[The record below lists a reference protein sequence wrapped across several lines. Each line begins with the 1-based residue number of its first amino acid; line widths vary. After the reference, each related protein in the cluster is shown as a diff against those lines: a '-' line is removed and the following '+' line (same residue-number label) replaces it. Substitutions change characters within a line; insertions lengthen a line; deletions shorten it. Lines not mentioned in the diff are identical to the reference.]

1 MSDAGS
7 NWVNV
12 AVDHMSWQ
20 NFTTGEL
27 SRPFQGKDCESI
39 YDSGTEPLTSAL
51 SSEEST
57 TPCLIAD
64 AQRPPAPA
72 CRNTI
77 ASIKYTIHHNGD
89 VQNKGKQQIVAVNAT
104 IVLTDIPATVMDED
118 GLVVFQQEY
127 SIEFRSETDVPRS
140 MKSGNPGYIFGR
152 PIPVMPHRIGYLGV
166 LGAIADEAC
175 TDQKIN
181 MVWQISCIK

>member
-7 NWVNV
+7 NWVNVPTSVTSPCELSLSLMYSFITQV

-72 CRNTI
+72 
-77 ASIKYTIHHNGD
+77 
-89 VQNKGKQQIVAVNAT
+89 IVAVNAT
-104 IVLTDIPATVMDED
+104 IASKRVTYDMDK
-118 GLVVFQQEY
+118 
-127 SIEFRSETDVPRS
+127 TS
-140 MKSGNPGYIFGR
+140 ME
-152 PIPVMPHRIGYLGV
+152 VIG
-166 LGAIADEAC
+166 AD
-175 TDQKIN
+175 
-181 MVWQISCIK
+181 

>member
-1 MSDAGS
+1 MGTWATTKCIRVFDAESLSRACQIGILGISRFTTKLRVGSSFTTSHGSMSDAGS

-77 ASIKYTIHHNGD
+77 ASKRVTYD
-89 VQNKGKQQIVAVNAT
+89 
-104 IVLTDIPATVMDED
+104 MDK
-118 GLVVFQQEY
+118 
-127 SIEFRSETDVPRS
+127 TS
-140 MKSGNPGYIFGR
+140 ME
-152 PIPVMPHRIGYLGV
+152 VIG
-166 LGAIADEAC
+166 AD
-175 TDQKIN
+175 
-181 MVWQISCIK
+181 

>member
-1 MSDAGS
+1 
-7 NWVNV
+7 
-12 AVDHMSWQ
+12 
-20 NFTTGEL
+20 
-27 SRPFQGKDCESI
+27 
-39 YDSGTEPLTSAL
+39 
-51 SSEEST
+51 
-57 TPCLIAD
+57 
-64 AQRPPAPA
+64 
-72 CRNTI
+72 
-77 ASIKYTIHHNGD
+77 
-89 VQNKGKQQIVAVNAT
+89 
-104 IVLTDIPATVMDED
+104 MDED

-127 SIEFRSETDVPRS
+127 SIEFRSETDVPRL